1 MKLLAKSELNKKTQQ
16 QKNEQIVQASKIAS
30 ILNIETK
37 KINELRHEFQ
47 QLKEREMSLFEEFV
61 YKISE
66 NKKKLQIEVSEL
78 ELRKR
83 EALEP
88 TIEREEEVAR
98 REIELK
104 KQKKIF
110 DSEKKEIQKQE
121 DELEIKKK
129 ELLEKQ
135 KTFDLEFQNLL
146 INIEGANQLS
156 AEMGE
161 QSADLQHEKDVFE
174 QYKKDKLKEFTKK
187 EADLALKEAL
197 IITREQALDTR
208 LEKII
213 FKEKRVNDRYQ
224 TLLRSER
231 RLNK

>member
-121 DELEIKKK
+121 DELEIKRK